1 MLTSKRLHVLIWSL
15 AAASLG
21 LLAWLYFSAP
31 GAISTQICPINRV
44 TGVPC
49 PSCGTA
55 RSLILL
61 VDGRFAEALRTNPL
75 GYLAAAIL
83 VAIPL
88 WSLTDLVRGRD
99 SLFRAFRKAEKFLKK
114 NRLLAGLLILLIL
127 ANWIWNIV
135 KGL

>member
-15 AAASLG
+15 AAVSLG
-21 LLAWLYFSAP
+21 LLVWLYYSVP
-31 GAISTQICPINRV
+31 GTISTQICPINRL

-61 VDGRFAEALRTNPL
+61 ADGRFATALMTNPL
-75 GYLAAAIL
+75 GYLAAAL
-83 VAIPL
+83 LTGIPL
-88 WSLTDLVRGRD
+88 WSLSDLIRGRD
-99 SLFRAFRKAEKFLKK
+99 TLFTAFRKAEQFLKE
-114 NRLLAGLLILLIL
+114 NRLVAVLLVLLIL